1 MMFIMLSH
9 AIIKLGLDK
18 INLTFLVP
26 GHSQNENDNAHSVIE
41 GACRILT
48 IYTTT
53 QLGMLIQMAFKKNVC
68 NTTTLTH
75 IMNFRSK
82 ITFPQYISVLE
93 NKVFEERKQDN
104 S

>member
-26 GHSQNENDNAHSVIE
+26 GLLSENDNAHSVIE
-41 GACRILT
+41 GACLT

-53 QLGMLIQMAFKKNVC
+53 QWGMFIQMVFKKNVC
-68 NTTTLTH
+68 T
-75 IMNFRSK
+75 
-82 ITFPQYISVLE
+82 
-93 NKVFEERKQDN
+93 
-104 S
+104 